1 MKKINK
7 IKISKNSTIRE
18 ALKAISQDSLR
29 IAVVVDKK
37 DKLVGTLTDGDI
49 RRGLLKGL
57 SMESSVDSIV
67 SKNPVVVKKKD
78 SEKDILKIAIAKKI
92 YQIPVINNSGK
103 IVGIY
108 TLDEFIVPK
117 KKLNKIIIMAG
128 GKGTRLRPLT
138 KNVPKPMLKIGNKPI
153 LLTIVEKFK
162 ESGYKNF
169 IMCVN
174 YKSKIIEDYFGDGK
188 KFGVKIE
195 YIREKKRMGTAGA
208 LSLFKKKPKE
218 PIFVINGDLLTT
230 LDFEKLLDF
239 HNENNSD
246 ATMCIQEYNI
256 KSPYGEIKLNKEKI
270 ISIREKPT
278 YKILVNAGLYVLNPK
293 CIDLIPK
300 KFYDMTLLF
309 NNMISKKYKITSFP
323 IGEYW
328 TDIGQINDYKKANN
342 EYERIFKI

>member
-78 SEKDILKIAIAKKI
+78 SEKDVLKIAIAKKI